1 MGFLTKISNTAKAL
15 QDWWQDDTVMLPTR
29 TAKAVEKNVGY
40 EEQKR
45 KIIQQTMD
53 AEYEKVAKE
62 EALREE
68 EHAKHINAIREAAKA
83 VNEQQITMNANREI
97 DKHKQELMQ
106 QVLDNE
112 KARQEELNRT
122 IVDESFNFYKVGEL
136 LKAGKTL
143 KNALLGAGCR
153 ENFAYKMDHQGRVFI
168 RLPDEA
174 CDNVCFSVKTNMLL
188 RDYIEKGNGFV
199 AAVGF
204 PEQTTL
210 SIAAII
216 YDREFGFMMLKTD
229 RYINT
234 FVDDTILLLNEFG
247 YMNDKLGFDRISLSK
262 TFMKVAVTSAVCINM
277 EVGIETEEDFN
288 QLKQMFQYNK
298 VAWQRFLKAL
308 EYFDI
313 HLEGIN

>member
-122 IVDESFNFYKVGEL
+122 IVDESFNFYKVGEVPSWVDHVYDPYLIIEQVIFL
-136 LKAGKTL
+136 L
-143 KNALLGAGCR
+143 
-153 ENFAYKMDHQGRVFI
+153 
-168 RLPDEA
+168 
-174 CDNVCFSVKTNMLL
+174 
-188 RDYIEKGNGFV
+188 
-199 AAVGF
+199 
-204 PEQTTL
+204 
-210 SIAAII
+210 
-216 YDREFGFMMLKTD
+216 
-229 RYINT
+229 
-234 FVDDTILLLNEFG
+234 
-247 YMNDKLGFDRISLSK
+247 
-262 TFMKVAVTSAVCINM
+262 
-277 EVGIETEEDFN
+277 
-288 QLKQMFQYNK
+288 
-298 VAWQRFLKAL
+298 
-308 EYFDI
+308 I
-313 HLEGIN
+313 H